1 MTVDWVRLRL
11 DLETFEEAR
20 FLPYLRRCQET
31 GTEFTT
37 MADLGDTADRRR
49 APNELNRTCSA
60 GIPEPG
66 QFYTF
71 EEYLAERVET
81 PTYDPRGVVLAVS
94 DGEWVGLKDALAADL
109 SPSGQRGR
117 HRPEPAPGVRRRPAC
132 LSRRASARCSLRD
145 VDRLTRPAGR
155 LTQGSRSGPSG
166 RPRHRCDGACAGTGS
181 SGRVVPEWHTRGR
194 PPR

>member
-49 APNELNRTCSA
+49 ALYELNRTCSA
-60 GIPEPG
+60 DIPERG

-71 EEYLAERVET
+71 EEYIAERIET
-81 PTYDPRGVVLAVS
+81 PTYDPRGVVLPVS
-94 DGEWVGLKDALAADL
+94 DGEWVGLATTSLRRQRATRSARWPASCPATAA
-109 SPSGQRGR
+109 
-117 HRPEPAPGVRRRPAC
+117 
-132 LSRRASARCSLRD
+132 RAS
-145 VDRLTRPAGR
+145 PW
-155 LTQGSRSGPSG
+155 P
-166 RPRHRCDGACAGTGS
+166 
-181 SGRVVPEWHTRGR
+181 
-194 PPR
+194 